1 MQEQQE
7 RVGIMRLGSRICQ
20 EAECVRTGVR
30 GVALPGK
37 WRSRFVAK
45 RLGGLLD
52 GPRPRA
58 PRTVTDAVVERVVTL
73 TLETA
78 PRDVR
83 HWSTRAMARQCGLSQ
98 STVSRIWHVSAAVVA
113 EQDKHEQ
120 QAKSQG
126 GTEEEVDRDD
136 GSGVSRQDGVPSRR
150 RP

>member
-1 MQEQQE
+1 
-7 RVGIMRLGSRICQ
+7 MRLGSRICQ

-45 RLGGLLD
+45 R
-52 GPRPRA
+52 
-58 PRTVTDAVVERVVTL
+58 
-73 TLETA
+73 
-78 PRDVR
+78 
-83 HWSTRAMARQCGLSQ
+83 WSTRAMARQCSLIQ
-98 STVSRIWHVSAAVVA
+98 SIVSRIWHVSAAVVA

-126 GTEEEVDRDD
+126 GNEEEVDRDD
-136 GSGVSRQDGVPSRR
+136 GSGVSRQEGVPSRR